1 MMAMTLVLSVLAGTL
16 AGAVAGGLLTWLA
29 LRHFQRPSRPAPA
42 PPVLDPDVLCD
53 IDRAAKAWADSQG
66 QSESAAG
73 LVVEKLRLLYELS
86 LRRNR
91 P

>member
-1 MMAMTLVLSVLAGTL
+1 MAMTLAISILTGTL
-16 AGAVAGGLLTWLA
+16 AGAVSGGLLAWWVV
-29 LRHFQRPSRPAPA
+29 RHFRQSRSPAS
-42 PPVLDPDVLCD
+42 PPPILDPNVLGD
-53 IDRAAKAWADSQG
+53 IDRAAKTWADSQG
-66 QSESAAG
+66 QSETAAG